1 MAYAT
6 STQVKAYLGL
16 TTSTD
21 DTLIGTLLLAAQSMI
36 ERATGRVFEA
46 ETNTTRYFYLDDLDR
61 YSGVLWFTGDLCTLT
76 SVTNGDGT
84 SVTVSDVQT
93 LPVNST
99 PWYGLRINPAVGTFT
114 SGPTT
119 DERIAI
125 TGKWVYSASAPAD
138 IVQATIRMTA
148 FLYRARENGGDTDR
162 TVFAGNA
169 TLSPQAL
176 PVDVQ
181 AVVRAYAMAV
191 TS

>member
-6 STQVKAYLGL
+6 TTQVKTYLGL
-16 TTSTD
+16 TVSTD
-21 DTLIGTLLLAAQSMI
+21 DTLLGTLLLAAQKTI
-36 ERATGRVFEA
+36 ETHCGRVFEA
-46 ETNTTRYFYLDDLDR
+46 ETATVRYFTLADLDR
-61 YSGVLWFTGDLCTLT
+61 DSGVLWLGGDLCTLT
-76 SVTNGDGT
+76 AVTNGDGT
-84 SVTVSDVQT
+84 TVATGDVQT
-93 LPVNST
+93 LPINTT
-99 PWYGLRINPAVGTFT
+99 PWYGLRINPSVGTFT

-119 DERIAI
+119 SERIAI
-125 TGKWVYSASAPAD
+125 TGKWAYSASAPAD

-176 PVDVQ
+176 PADVQ

>member
-6 STQVKAYLGL
+6 TTQVKTYLGL
-16 TTSTD
+16 TVSSD
-21 DTLIGTLLLAAQSMI
+21 DTLLGTLLLAAQKTI
-36 ERATGRVFEA
+36 ETHCGRVFEA
-46 ETNTTRYFYLDDLDR
+46 DTATVRYFTLADLDR
-61 YSGVLWFTGDLCTLT
+61 DSGVLWLGGDLCTLT
-76 SVTNGDGT
+76 AVTNGDGT
-84 SVTVSDVQT
+84 TVATGDVQT
-93 LPVNST
+93 MPINT
-99 PWYGLRINPAVGTFT
+99 PPWYALRINPAVGVFT
-114 SGPTT
+114 SGQNTA
-119 DERIAI
+119 DRIAI
-125 TGKWVYSASAPAD
+125 TGKWAYSASAPAD

>member
-6 STQVKAYLGL
+6 TTQVKTYLGL
-16 TTSTD
+16 TVSSD
-21 DTLIGTLLLAAQSMI
+21 DTLLGTLLLAAQKTI
-36 ERATGRVFEA
+36 ETHCGRVFEA
-46 ETNTTRYFYLDDLDR
+46 DTATVRYFTLADLDR
-61 YSGVLWFTGDLCTLT
+61 DSGVLWLGGDLCTLT
-76 SVTNGDGT
+76 AVTNGDGT
-84 SVTVSDVQT
+84 TVATGDVQT
-93 LPVNST
+93 MPINT
-99 PWYGLRINPAVGTFT
+99 PPWYALRINPAVGVFT
-114 SGPTT
+114 SGQNTA
-119 DERIAI
+119 DRIAI
-125 TGKWVYSASAPAD
+125 TGKWAYSASAPAD

-181 AVVRAYAMAV
+181 AAVRAYAMAV

>member
-21 DTLIGTLLLAAQSMI
+21 DTLIGTLLSAAQTMI

-46 ETNTTRYFYLDDLDR
+46 SDTTRYFYLDDLDR

-114 SGPTT
+114 SGHTT
-119 DERIAI
+119 AERIAI
-125 TGKWVYSASAPAD
+125 TGKWSYSASAPAD

>member
-1 MAYAT
+1 MAYTDNTA
-6 STQVKAYLGL
+6 VKLYLGL
-16 TTSTD
+16 TGSGD
-21 DTLIGTLLLAAQSMI
+21 DALITALIVRAQAMI
-36 ERATGRVFEA
+36 DRFTGRTFEA
-46 ETNTTRYFYLDDLDR
+46 NDATRYFFSDDVDA
-61 YSGVLWFTGDLCTLT
+61 GVLWFGGDLCTLT
-76 SVTNGDGT
+76 TVTNGDGA

-99 PWYGLRINPAVGTFT
+99 PWYGLRINPSVGTFT

-125 TGKWVYSASAPAD
+125 TGKWAYSVSAPAD

-176 PVDVQ
+176 PADVQ

>member
-21 DTLIGTLLLAAQSMI
+21 DTLIGTLLSAAQTMI
-36 ERATGRVFEA
+36 ERATGQVFEA
-46 ETNTTRYFYLDDLDR
+46 SDTTRYFYLDDLDR

-114 SGPTT
+114 SGHTT
-119 DERIAI
+119 AERIAI
-125 TGKWVYSASAPAD
+125 TGKWSYSASAPAD

>member
-21 DTLIGTLLLAAQSMI
+21 DTLIGTLLSAAQTMI

-46 ETNTTRYFYLDDLDR
+46 SDTTRYFYLDDLDR

-99 PWYGLRINPAVGTFT
+99 PWYGLRINPSVGTFT
-114 SGPTT
+114 SGSTT
-119 DERIAI
+119 SERIAI
-125 TGKWVYSASAPAD
+125 TGKWAYSASAPAD

>member
-6 STQVKAYLGL
+6 TAQVKTYLGL
-16 TTSTD
+16 TVSTD
-21 DTLIGTLLLAAQSMI
+21 DTLLGTLLLSAQAMI
-36 ERATGRVFEA
+36 ERAAGRLFEA
-46 ETNTTRYFYLDDLDR
+46 DTATVRYFTLADLDR
-61 YSGVLWFTGDLCTLT
+61 DSGVLWLNGDLCTLT
-76 SVTNGDGT
+76 GVTNGDGT
-84 SVTVSDVQT
+84 TVATGDVQT
-93 LPVNST
+93 LPINT
-99 PWYGLRINPAVGTFT
+99 PPWYGLRINPAVGTFT
-114 SGPTT
+114 SGHTT
-119 DERIAI
+119 AERIAI
-125 TGKWVYSASAPAD
+125 TGKWSYSASAPAD

-176 PVDVQ
+176 PADVQ

>member
-21 DTLIGTLLLAAQSMI
+21 DTLIGTLLSAAQTMI

-46 ETNTTRYFYLDDLDR
+46 SDTTRYFYLDDLDR

-114 SGPTT
+114 SGHTT
-119 DERIAI
+119 AERIAI
-125 TGKWVYSASAPAD
+125 TGKWSYSASAPAD

-176 PVDVQ
+176 PADVQ

>member
-1 MAYAT
+1 M
-6 STQVKAYLGL
+6 
-16 TTSTD
+16 
-21 DTLIGTLLLAAQSMI
+21 
-36 ERATGRVFEA
+36 
-46 ETNTTRYFYLDDLDR
+46 
-61 YSGVLWFTGDLCTLT
+61 
-76 SVTNGDGT
+76 
-84 SVTVSDVQT
+84 TVSDVQT

-99 PWYGLRINPAVGTFT
+99 PWYGLRINPSVGTFT

-125 TGKWVYSASAPAD
+125 TGKWAYSVSAPAD

-176 PVDVQ
+176 PADVQ